1 MATKPIRVFIGHEG
15 NPLWDRPEAVLKHSI
30 LANTKSKVEFHRC
43 GDGKGRTGFSTG
55 RYNLPSLCDYEGYA
69 IHLDVDMMVF
79 GDIKELWDYRQPGK
93 WVALPMRN
101 EVSVIDCS
109 AFRDILPPGLTKNEY
124 RARMNGPPSRYTRS
138 LPWAWGQLD
147 RDGPKGLEFPAE
159 WVPPKD
165 TKLLHLS
172 CIGLQ
177 PWNPLYPRVYMGERY
192 IDKLWHDY
200 EEQMLSETETPT
212 SMSA

>member
-1 MATKPIRVFIGHEG
+1 MTSPIKVFIGHEG

-55 RYNLPSLCDYEGYA
+55 RYNIPALCDYKGFA

-79 GDIKELWDYRQPGK
+79 ADIKELWDYRRKGK
-93 WVALPMRN
+93 WVALPKRN

-109 AFRDILPPGLTKNEY
+109 AFRLPPGETKDYY
-124 RARMNGPPSRYTRS
+124 RKIMRDKYTRT

-147 RDGPKGLEFPAE
+147 RDGPCGCEFPAE
-159 WVPPKD
+159 WKPPPD

-192 IDKLWHDY
+192 IDRLWHDT
-200 EEQMLSETETPT
+200 EREMLAEAE
-212 SMSA
+212 AA